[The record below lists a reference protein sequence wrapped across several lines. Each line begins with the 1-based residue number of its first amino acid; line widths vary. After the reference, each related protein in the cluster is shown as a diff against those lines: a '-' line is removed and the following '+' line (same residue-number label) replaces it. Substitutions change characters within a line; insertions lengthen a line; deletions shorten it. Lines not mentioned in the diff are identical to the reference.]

1 MELVLN
7 NVSVTFRSGHSVQA
21 VKNVEFEIKEKEK
34 IAIVGETGSGKSILL
49 LSILRLLPQNAEI
62 SGEILFQGRDLLKVR
77 KKEMTHIRG
86 RKIAYI
92 PQGSGNSLNPLYNVG
107 TQISEP
113 MVEHLGMNKKE
124 GFQKAV
130 ELLKRFKIGNE
141 DVMAKKY
148 PHTYSGGMRQRALIA
163 MGIGAGASM
172 LLADE
177 PTKGLDGRR
186 ISLVVESFRMLMDK
200 TILCVTHDLNFA
212 EKISERICVMYAAS
226 QVELGVTEDI
236 LHDPLHPYTK
246 DLLASMPENGLKYF
260 PGFAIPHDDYD
271 SMGCKYA
278 FRCRYRH
285 ERCAKMPPFFHVG
298 NRRVRCWK
306 YEKSDGSQMLQ

>member
-7 NVSVTFRSGHSVQA
+7 DVSVTFRSGHSVQA
-21 VKNVEFEIKEKEK
+21 VKNVEFEVKEKEK

-62 SGEILFQGRDLLKVR
+62 SGEILFQGKDLLKIR

-86 RKIAYI
+86 SRIAYI

-107 TQISEP
+107 TQVAEP

-124 GFQKAV
+124 GFHKAV
-130 ELLKRFKIGNE
+130 ELLKWFKIGNE
-141 DVMAKKY
+141 EAMAKKY
-148 PHTYSGGMRQRALIA
+148 PHMYSGGMRQRALIA

-172 LLADE
+172 ILADE
-177 PTKGLDGRR
+177 PTKGLDEQR
-186 ISLVVESFRMLMDK
+186 ISLVVESFCMLRDK
-200 TILCVTHDLNFA
+200 TILCVTHDINFA
-212 EKISERICVMYAAS
+212 RRISDRICVMYAAS
-226 QVELGVTEDI
+226 QVELGVTEEV
-236 LHDPLHPYTK
+236 LRDPLHPYTK
-246 DLLASMPENGLKYF
+246 DLIASMPENGLKYF
-260 PGFAIPHDDYD
+260 PGFAISHDAYD

-278 FRCRYRH
+278 PRCRYRH
-285 ERCAKMPPFFHVG
+285 EKCMKMPPFFHVG

-306 YEKSDGSQMLQ
+306 YAKQ